1 MFTIIWGLYFALV
14 LYNIVDI
21 VQTQMLLSL
30 GAHEANF
37 LLAFFMGIMGNVV
50 GMILVKSI
58 LLLLLGVLLFIR
70 MRKEQHPE
78 EFKMSDKDFDKIIDS
93 LDETAGFLIK
103 ESELRYWIEYFVNK
117 DRNEHPS
124 IS

>member
-1 MFTIIWGLYFALV
+1 M
-14 LYNIVDI
+14 
-21 VQTQMLLSL
+21 
-30 GAHEANF
+30 
-37 LLAFFMGIMGNVV
+37 
-50 GMILVKSI
+50 
-58 LLLLLGVLLFIR
+58 
-70 MRKEQHPE
+70 PE

>member
-50 GMILVKSI
+50 GMIVVKSI

-70 MRKEQHPE
+70 MRKEQH
-78 EFKMSDKDFDKIIDS
+78 
-93 LDETAGFLIK
+93 A
-103 ESELRYWIEYFVNK
+103 
-117 DRNEHPS
+117 
-124 IS
+124 